1 MHFQG
6 FSLAFYIEVI
16 HMSDFLKLVGE
27 QLRIIRVSKGL
38 SQEEVAERTGK
49 LGFSKGRVSNIE
61 HGQSNITL
69 STLETLMKALDIAP
83 EELFNFQK
91 LSGVTDIEEKNLMLD
106 IHRSLLRE
114 RNLDEVKYVVRI
126 TKDFLDTI
134 DSQSKK
140 NSSNGQ

>member
-1 MHFQG
+1 
-6 FSLAFYIEVI
+6 
-16 HMSDFLKLVGE
+16 
-27 QLRIIRVSKGL
+27 
-38 SQEEVAERTGK
+38 
-49 LGFSKGRVSNIE
+49 
-61 HGQSNITL
+61 
-69 STLETLMKALDIAP
+69 MKALDITP

>member
-1 MHFQG
+1 
-6 FSLAFYIEVI
+6 
-16 HMSDFLKLVGE
+16 MSDFLKLVGE
-27 QLRIIRVSKGL
+27 QLRIIRLSKGL

-49 LGFSKGRVSNIE
+49 LCFSKGRVSNIE

-69 STLETLMKALDIAP
+69 STLETLMKALDIPP

-140 NSSNGQ
+140 NSPNGQ

>member
-1 MHFQG
+1 
-6 FSLAFYIEVI
+6 FSLAFNIEVN

-27 QLRIIRVSKGL
+27 QLRIIRLSKGL

-69 STLETLMKALDIAP
+69 STLETIMKALDITP

>member
-1 MHFQG
+1 
-6 FSLAFYIEVI
+6 
-16 HMSDFLKLVGE
+16 MSDFLKLVGE

-49 LGFSKGRVSNIE
+49 LSFSKGRISNIE

-69 STLETLMKALDIAP
+69 STLEMLMNALEIAP

-91 LSGVTDIEEKNLMLD
+91 LSGATDIEEKSLMLD
-106 IHRSLLRE
+106 IHRSLLRD

-134 DSQSKK
+134 DAQTKK
-140 NSSNGQ
+140 SSPNGQ

>member
-1 MHFQG
+1 
-6 FSLAFYIEVI
+6 
-16 HMSDFLKLVGE
+16 MSDFLKLVGE
-27 QLRIIRVSKGL
+27 QLRIIRLSKGL

-69 STLETLMKALDIAP
+69 STLETIMKALDITPP

>member
-1 MHFQG
+1 
-6 FSLAFYIEVI
+6 
-16 HMSDFLKLVGE
+16 MSDFLKLVGE
-27 QLRIIRVSKGL
+27 QLRIIRLSKGL

-69 STLETLMKALDIAP
+69 STLETLMKALDIPP

-140 NSSNGQ
+140 NSPMVNDIGAVSFHIHNYIPNF

>member
-1 MHFQG
+1 
-6 FSLAFYIEVI
+6 
-16 HMSDFLKLVGE
+16 MSDFLKLVGE
-27 QLRIIRVSKGL
+27 QLRIIRLSKGL

-69 STLETLMKALDIAP
+69 STLEILMKALDIPP
-83 EELFNFQK
+83 EEIFNFQK

-126 TKDFLDTI
+126 TKDFLNTI

-140 NSSNGQ
+140 NSPNGQ

>member
-1 MHFQG
+1 
-6 FSLAFYIEVI
+6 
-16 HMSDFLKLVGE
+16 MSDFLKLVGE
-27 QLRIIRVSKGL
+27 QLRIIRLSKGL

-69 STLETLMKALDIAP
+69 STLETLMKALDI
-83 EELFNFQK
+83 
-91 LSGVTDIEEKNLMLD
+91 
-106 IHRSLLRE
+106 HRSLLRE

-140 NSSNGQ
+140 NSPNGQ

>member
-1 MHFQG
+1 MFFTSFLHRGESYVRLFKA
-6 FSLAFYIEVI
+6 SRRTTPYY
-16 HMSDFLKLVGE
+16 SDFH
-27 QLRIIRVSKGL
+27 GL
-38 SQEEVAERTGK
+38 SQEEVAEKTGK
-49 LGFSKGRVSNIE
+49 LGFSKGRISNIE

-83 EELFNFQK
+83 EELFNFQR
-91 LSGVTDIEEKNLMLD
+91 LSGVTDIEEKNLVLD
-106 IHRSLLRE
+106 IHRSVLRE

-140 NSSNGQ
+140 NSSNSQ

>member
-1 MHFQG
+1 
-6 FSLAFYIEVI
+6 
-16 HMSDFLKLVGE
+16 MSDFLKLVGE
-27 QLRIIRVSKGL
+27 QLRIIRLSKGL

-69 STLETLMKALDIAP
+69 STLETLMKALDIPP

-140 NSSNGQ
+140 NSPNGQ

>member
-1 MHFQG
+1 
-6 FSLAFYIEVI
+6 
-16 HMSDFLKLVGE
+16 MSDFLKLVGE
-27 QLRIIRVSKGL
+27 QLRIIRLSKEL

-69 STLETLMKALDIAP
+69 STLETLMKALDIPP

-91 LSGVTDIEEKNLMLD
+91 LAGVTDIEEKNLMLD

-140 NSSNGQ
+140 NSPNGQ

>member
-1 MHFQG
+1 MHNHC
-6 FSLAFYIEVI
+6 FSLAFYIEVSD
-16 HMSDFLKLVGE
+16 MSDFLKLVGE

-49 LGFSKGRVSNIE
+49 LGFSKGRISNIE

-69 STLETLMKALDIAP
+69 STLELLMKALGIAP
-83 EELFNFQK
+83 EELFNFQR

-126 TKDFLDTI
+126 TRDFLNTI
-134 DSQSKK
+134 DAQSKK
-140 NSSNGQ
+140 NSSNVD

>member
-1 MHFQG
+1 
-6 FSLAFYIEVI
+6 
-16 HMSDFLKLVGE
+16 
-27 QLRIIRVSKGL
+27 
-38 SQEEVAERTGK
+38 
-49 LGFSKGRVSNIE
+49 
-61 HGQSNITL
+61 
-69 STLETLMKALDIAP
+69 
-83 EELFNFQK
+83 
-91 LSGVTDIEEKNLMLD
+91 MLD